1 MDDRETEKRGALPS
15 RGKTLVLMG
24 TGTMLASMV
33 IVGFF
38 LGYLFDDWLDTK
50 PFFMLGFALLGLV
63 GSFIRLH
70 KLLV

>member
-1 MDDRETEKRGALPS
+1 MDDHDTEKLGAPPS
-15 RGKTLVLMG
+15 RGKSLVLLG

-38 LGYLFDDWLDTK
+38 LGFLLDDWLDTK
-50 PFFMLGFALLGLV
+50 PFFMLGLALLGLV
-63 GSFIRLH
+63 GSLLRLH